1 MLTGVALFASLGLP
15 GFSGF
20 VGELFTLM
28 GGFKAAVVPTWVAAL
43 GTIGIILAA
52 AYFLWTLQRMFLGKL
67 WAKNQDDLAVLY
79 DLDAREKWM
88 LVPLGLLAFLIGILP
103 NSLFPVSYTHLDVY
117 KRQFL
122 TERPVRESRVNSNNR
137 RL

>member
-1 MLTGVALFASLGLP
+1 
-15 GFSGF
+15 
-20 VGELFTLM
+20 LFTLM
-28 GGFKAAVVPTWVAAL
+28 VGFKSAVVPTWVAAL

-103 NSLFPVSYTHLDVY
+103 NSLFQLSDKTVSQLLKV
-117 KRQFL
+117 F
-122 TERPVRESRVNSNNR
+122 E
-137 RL
+137 